1 MPSNMIT
8 FDFTCQWSSTQG
20 LITKS
25 CATFDFTSIKK
36 RRPSVWKAL
45 TNPNYTNEPNS
56 RMLQKQSFSD
66 RLYIIK
72 LHNTDQQ
79 CNSSNFAIFPS
90 SLDAAISPDINM
102 LYSPL
107 CLERRFIVLH
117 LFVAGSAS
125 PVVESSHLCQSFRRS
140 LHRIQ
145 PVDSNSFNMLGCGIQ
160 IFSSGVAT

>member
-8 FDFTCQWSSTQG
+8 FDFTGQWSSTQG
-20 LITKS
+20 LITKL
-25 CATFDFTSIKK
+25 CNLWFHLHKEKK
-36 RRPSVWKAL
+36 AKRL
-45 TNPNYTNEPNS
+45 NYTNEPNS

-72 LHNTDQQ
+72 LYNTDQR

-90 SLDAAISPDINM
+90 SLDAATSPDINM

-117 LFVAGSAS
+117 LFVSAS